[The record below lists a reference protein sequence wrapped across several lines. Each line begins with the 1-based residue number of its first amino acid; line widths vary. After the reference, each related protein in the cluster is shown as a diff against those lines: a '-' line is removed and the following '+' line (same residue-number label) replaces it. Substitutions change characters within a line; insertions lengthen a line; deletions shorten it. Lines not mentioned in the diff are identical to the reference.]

1 MGLNQ
6 LIKGLGFSLYHLSF
20 SFKIPLSQ
28 KNVKKLIDYT
38 FTVPCL
44 GGSGTS
50 FVVHKKKF
58 IGNQYFLNNV
68 CLQ

>member
-50 FVVHKKKF
+50 FVVHKKNLLAINIF
-58 IGNQYFLNNV
+58 
-68 CLQ
+68 